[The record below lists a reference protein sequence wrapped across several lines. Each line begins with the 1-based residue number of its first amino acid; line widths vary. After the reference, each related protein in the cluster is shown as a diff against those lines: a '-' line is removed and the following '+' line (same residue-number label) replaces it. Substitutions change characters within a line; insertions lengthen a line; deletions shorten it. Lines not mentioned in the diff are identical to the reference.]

1 MYKFLDYNALK
12 HLLLF
17 SLFFF
22 FFLIFFFFF
31 FLFWKYLFH
40 YQLSDDQNFD
50 IMNICRAQRPLI
62 ISFLL
67 FTIGK
72 SLVKLLYS
80 QIFLMIRQELELLV
94 LYRNFVYFMLFS
106 DIVRKYISLLYQSN
120 ESITNE
126 STGQCLCTIALLYSI
141 PNYQKKC

>member
-1 MYKFLDYNALK
+1 
-12 HLLLF
+12 
-17 SLFFF
+17 
-22 FFLIFFFFF
+22 
-31 FLFWKYLFH
+31 
-40 YQLSDDQNFD
+40 
-50 IMNICRAQRPLI
+50 MNTCRAQRPLI

-141 PNYQKKC
+141 PDYQKKCWWCILWVAKPQRADPSLCVWWYFLSFSFFME